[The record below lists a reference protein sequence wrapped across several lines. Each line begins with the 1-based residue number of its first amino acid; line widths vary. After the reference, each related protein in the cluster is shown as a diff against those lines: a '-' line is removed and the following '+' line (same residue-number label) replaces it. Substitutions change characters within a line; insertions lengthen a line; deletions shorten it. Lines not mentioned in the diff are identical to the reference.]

1 MPIEDP
7 YTNIFLQPRLH
18 GTRFEDGSIPLEIL
32 RDMAVLQEMIVE
44 VAKWRF
50 LEENP
55 ERERSPRGFT
65 RDIELRL
72 AGIDEGSAIPQ
83 ISLFYP
89 TDPLPP
95 APPQEVKYLE
105 QARDAI
111 VAAIGAAERNEAAAD
126 HLPER
131 HLAYFDRF
139 MRSLR
144 QDEYV
149 ELTTPTQRQPVR
161 LNRETRRRIILES
174 SSLREFT
181 EQVVLRGYIPEADKD
196 RRTFELQQIHGRKVR
211 GPIPDQHFETILDV
225 FNDYERHV
233 RVLVQGIGKLD
244 RNSRLVRME
253 SVEHISVLD
262 PLDVPACLDEFR
274 ILQDGWLDGEGYP
287 PSHQGLDW
295 LAASFE
301 RYYPE
306 PPNAPLPY
314 VYPTVEGGVQME
326 WSLGSKEISLE
337 VTLADHSAEW
347 FWTDISRGDEYE
359 RTLDLNA
366 AADWE
371 WIAGQLRRLSE
382 TAA

>member
-1 MPIEDP
+1 M
-7 YTNIFLQPRLH
+7 H
-18 GTRFEDGSIPLEIL
+18 GARFEDGSIPLEIL
-32 RDMAVLQEMIVE
+32 KDMAVLQEMIVE

-55 ERERSPRGFT
+55 ERKRSPQGFT
-65 RDIELRL
+65 KDIELRL
-72 AGIDEGSAIPQ
+72 SRIDGGSAVPVITVAYLMEQ
-83 ISLFYP
+83 Q
-89 TDPLPP
+89 PLI
-95 APPQEVKYLE
+95 PPQEVEYLR
-105 QARDAI
+105 QARDAV
-111 VAAIGAAERNEAAAD
+111 VAAIGAAERNESAAG

-131 HLAYFDRF
+131 YLTYFDRF

-144 QDEYV
+144 DDEYI
-149 ELTTPTQRQPVR
+149 ELRTPTHTEPVR
-161 LNRETRRRIILES
+161 LTKETRRRIILES
-174 SSLREFT
+174 SSLREFS

-211 GPIPDQHFETILDV
+211 SPIPDQHFETILDV
-225 FNDYERHV
+225 FDGYEQNV
-233 RVLVQGIGKLD
+233 RVLIQGIGKLD

-274 ILQDGWLDGEGYP
+274 ILKDGWLDGEGHP
-287 PSHQGLDW
+287 PRHDGLDW

-306 PPNAPLPY
+306 PPDVPLPY

-347 FWTDISRGDEYE
+347 FWTDISDDNEYE
-359 RTLDLNA
+359 RTLDLNTP
-366 AADWE
+366 ADWE
-371 WIAGQLRRLSE
+371 WIAGQIRRLSE